1 MVQEGE
7 SNEFEWTLNLLH
19 LMIDMLESLKVE
31 VNKKEEQLF
40 WKFSYNTE
48 EQFIRREVQ
57 SSRSMRVY
65 SVIS

>member
-1 MVQEGE
+1 MDVD
-7 SNEFEWTLNLLH
+7 LLH

-40 WKFSYNTE
+40 LKFSYNTE

-57 SSRSMRVY
+57 SPRSKRVY